1 MKNAKQPGK
10 GDARLAAGPFGVLV
24 SSPPGSGGLGPAPA
38 PSGMFQTPSLCPHR
52 WGSLRARFGAATSP
66 YAPPRR
72 LGLAARAAAG
82 LEPATPGAPFP
93 PRATH
98 AAAGTRSGAARRA
111 CPHGEGRGGVRGG
124 SVGRAAG
131 FPVPPAAAGRGAAPR
146 TRSWPGG
153 RAGARAL
160 KPRRRRAGG
169 ERRGEGG
176 GEGREG
182 KLLR

>member
-1 MKNAKQPGK
+1 MFYLLSLEITVKNAKQPGK

-111 CPHGEGRGGVRGG
+111 CPHGEGRGGVRG
-124 SVGRAAG
+124 
-131 FPVPPAAAGRGAAPR
+131 
-146 TRSWPGG
+146 
-153 RAGARAL
+153 
-160 KPRRRRAGG
+160 
-169 ERRGEGG
+169 
-176 GEGREG
+176 
-182 KLLR
+182 